1 MTILHRVAEALPS
14 SAHLR
19 RLIIISRPPEKAIVM
34 LPSQSVPKI
43 TRVAEDRI
51 YLVLHCYDVAKTS
64 GVLTL
69 LVATYALRHHQHLLN
84 LCNTGVPLLGDDDE
98 RTPQDFIWLRNL
110 SCLHNRILIHSTS
123 NGSTLVASENNQ
135 GNEKEKKDEEEK
147 DLSIAPCMFEECSID
162 QAPI

>member
-1 MTILHRVAEALPS
+1 MSCPLSVMTILHRVAEALPS

-84 LCNTGVPLLGDDDE
+84 LCNTGVPLLGARTLSSSPPAHDAFTSSRRSAMVWCPHAVLPE
-98 RTPQDFIWLRNL
+98 RAMDCRSTRG
-110 SCLHNRILIHSTS
+110 STS
-123 NGSTLVASENNQ
+123 PS
-135 GNEKEKKDEEEK
+135 
-147 DLSIAPCMFEECSID
+147 CSRL
-162 QAPI
+162 

>member
-84 LCNTGVPLLGDDDE
+84 LCNTGVPLLGAHTLSSSSPAHDAFTSSRRSAMVWCPHAVLPE
-98 RTPQDFIWLRNL
+98 RAMDCRSTRG
-110 SCLHNRILIHSTS
+110 STS
-123 NGSTLVASENNQ
+123 PS
-135 GNEKEKKDEEEK
+135 
-147 DLSIAPCMFEECSID
+147 CSRL
-162 QAPI
+162 